1 MLKENII
8 KSQLKNLAKVFCIPK
23 VDKFQKGFMG
33 FDIFAWTPGVALKL
47 LKTYMFAS
55 CIASNKLLKIVF

>member
-1 MLKENII
+1 MCLTSVGRLLGFVQYYTEKNECILPMLKENII

-33 FDIFAWTPGVALKL
+33 FDIFA
-47 LKTYMFAS
+47 
-55 CIASNKLLKIVF
+55 